1 MGFLTKLFGRRR
13 TVTMNQA
20 AAEIIA
26 HHLREKG
33 IPTKVRNNA
42 FVAESLGY
50 PCECRVFLTGNEPVR
65 LQLDIT
71 TALAP
76 DSDFGILE
84 SMAGTGVSN
93 QAALT
98 DGAHK
103 WLHSVFPVLETGL
116 SNQRRDEV
124 QTYAIKLPEQGKDQA
139 TDWIAYVGPVLC
151 MSTDRQTHEELPMFQ
166 AVAPVLQTVT
176 ADGDIGWIKSFI
188 GGMDPSSLAY
198 ECLLTNDP
206 WTEGSEA
213 LRAIP
218 WPAHQSLRTAR
229 QFTVLRR
236 AK

>member
-1 MGFLTKLFGRRR
+1 M
-13 TVTMNQA
+13 
-20 AAEIIA
+20 
-26 HHLREKG
+26 
-33 IPTKVRNNA
+33 
-42 FVAESLGY
+42 
-50 PCECRVFLTGNEPVR
+50 
-65 LQLDIT
+65 
-71 TALAP
+71 
-76 DSDFGILE
+76 
-84 SMAGTGVSN
+84 
-93 QAALT
+93 
-98 DGAHK
+98 
-103 WLHSVFPVLETGL
+103 LETGL

-124 QTYAIKLPEQGKDQA
+124 QTYALNLPEQGKDQA
-139 TDWIAYVGPVLC
+139 TDWIAYAGPVLC

-213 LRAIP
+213 LRAMP